1 MERIKTVGTITGV
14 LLLACGILN
23 FTVGIGTIY
32 IGFQQ
37 TAQILWQIFQ
47 GTANGNILADV
58 IYYLRL
64 PRLVLAAVVGYGLSI
79 TGCVM
84 QAVMRNSLAILICW
98 YFLRCRLRCR
108 YRNYF
113 GLHQCC
119 RL

>member
-47 GTANGNILADV
+47 GTAMV
-58 IYYLRL
+58 IFWLM
-64 PRLVLAAVVGYGLSI
+64 LSI
-79 TGCVM
+79 
-84 QAVMRNSLAILICW
+84 ICACQDW
-98 YFLRCRLRCR
+98 FWQRL
-108 YRNYF
+108 
-113 GLHQCC
+113 
-119 RL
+119 